1 MTTMR
6 SEPRPYDPDPD
17 AVTVAARCFT
27 LAEQIGDGPVR
38 DALLAMGRDYTERA
52 RQTARATAARITREY
67 DVREYG
73 VREAPRST
81 LARWMSDLFDPL
93 PQQPAPA
100 RRAAP
105 TTRVSAVMPQP
116 IRLEQARMAAPAA
129 PRNAQPAPRRGSRLY
144 RMHALTR
151 LD

>member
-6 SEPRPYDPDPD
+6 SGPYDTDPD

-27 LAEQIGDGPVR
+27 LAEQIGGGPVR
-38 DALLAMGRDYTERA
+38 EALLAMGRDYTERA
-52 RQTARATAARITREY
+52 RQTARATADRITREY
-67 DVREYG
+67 E

-105 TTRVSAVMPQP
+105 TTRVSAAMPQ
-116 IRLEQARMAAPAA
+116 QARVAAPMAQGS
-129 PRNAQPAPRRGSRLY
+129 AQPASRRTSRLY